1 MTVQLLIAPAGTGKT
16 AEVLKRAR
24 EAARGLQSTPRVVLP
39 SRLQV
44 RAWRRRLA
52 QAGGAIGVRTF
63 TFDQLYAECL
73 SAAGEVYT
81 KLDDPVR
88 YRLIRAIV
96 DELTLSHYASLTER
110 PGFVQVLG
118 ELIAELKA
126 GRIWPDEFA
135 AAVHELGGEPRL
147 AELAQVYTAYQE
159 RLQAQGWADRAGL
172 GWLAVEALEAL
183 EERAQQVGR
192 DWSLLLVDGFDSFT
206 PVQLALLEVLAG
218 RVGETIITLTGAAG
232 GDERSLAHKRFNQ
245 TRQLLEKELDLQA
258 ELLPADSA
266 KRGPALVHLEAS
278 LFRDRAG
285 QVEGGEAVELLE
297 APDRAAEVR
306 AALRWL
312 KKLLVEKKLALSD
325 VALLARS
332 VTPYRA
338 FVVQTAREFGLPVQ
352 IMDGLPL
359 KTNPAVA
366 ALLNLLRLM
375 LPRSDGRSPAGPAL
389 PRRPVIEAWRSPY
402 FDWSARHKQHSGES
416 IDISPGDADAL
427 DATARWGRVVGGL
440 SQWEK
445 VLNDLCAR
453 SEESAGGAGQG
464 RKDRERDLPA
474 SVPAGAAAQALHDKF
489 NRFVRRLTPPPG
501 KNPYR
506 DYVPWL
512 ETLIGPDPDAQAGRS
527 PGREEPTSLQ
537 VVERVREGPE
547 EAGERDVAA
556 LRALKDVLRGL
567 VWAEEVLGAPTID
580 CHRFFDEL
588 VGAVEATSYGLPF
601 PAGQEKLIVADVIQ
615 ARGVSFR
622 AVAVLGLAE
631 GEFPATLNEDPFL
644 RETDRKLL
652 GGPSRLRLES
662 SLESYETQ
670 YFYETVTRPRERLL
684 LTRPRLAD
692 NGAIWQA
699 SPFWEELARLV
710 KAQPERLT
718 SESVPSPDRVA
729 SWPELMESLAARP
742 DHKAVHYHVLKKRP
756 QEWPALQAS
765 AGLFSLRRGRRSES
779 QYDGDLR
786 SLAGA
791 FAERFAPRRRWSTSR
806 LEAYRTCP
814 FLFFVGSVLGLEA
827 REEPVEGLDARQLG
841 NIYHRILE
849 KLYQVPGAADLEQ
862 LLEALETVA
871 AAVLDEA
878 PRREGFRET
887 AWWKQTRAEILENVR
902 RSLEALAALE
912 GDYVPHRQEVVFG
925 LAGRPPLVVRD
936 GGDSFEVRGF
946 IDRVDRAPDGR
957 VRVIDYK
964 TGGPSPFTNR
974 AIAEGKKLQLPFYA
988 LAARDALGLGEP
1000 AEGFYWHVRQAV
1012 PSRFT
1017 LSGFKGGP
1025 EAALEAAVEKAW
1037 EAVYAA
1043 RAGYFAPHPPVEGC
1057 PRYCPAAAFCWRHRP
1072 GYGR

>member
-1 MTVQLLIAPAGTGKT
+1 VTIQLLIAPAGTGKT
-16 AEVLKRAR
+16 AHVLTRAR
-24 EAARGLQSTPRVVLP
+24 QAARGLQSTPRVVLP

-44 RAWRRRLA
+44 RAWRRCLA

-96 DELTLSHYASLTER
+96 DGLPLAHYASLTER

-118 ELIAELKA
+118 RLIAELKA
-126 GRIWPDEFA
+126 GRIWPEEFA

-147 AELAQVYTAYQE
+147 VEIAQVYTAYQE

-172 GWLAVEALEAL
+172 GWLGVEAL
-183 EERAQQVGR
+183 EERAPQVGH
-192 DWSLLLVDGFDSFT
+192 DWSLLLVDGFDDFT
-206 PVQLALLEVLAG
+206 PVQLALLKVLAG
-218 RVGETIITLTGAAG
+218 RVGEMIITLTGAAG
-232 GDERSLAHKRFNQ
+232 GDERPLAHKRFDQ
-245 TRQLLEKELDLQA
+245 TRQLVEKGLDLQA
-258 ELLPADSA
+258 ELLVADSA
-266 KRGPALVHLEAS
+266 KRAPALVHLEAA

-285 QVEGGEAVELLE
+285 QVEGGEAVELRE

-312 KKLLVEKKLALSD
+312 KKLLVERKLSLSD

-332 VTPYRA
+332 ITPYGP
-338 FVVQTAREFGLPVQ
+338 FIVQTAREFGLPVQ

-359 KTNPAVA
+359 KTNPALA

-375 LPRSDGRSPAGPAL
+375 LPTSDDRSTAGPAL

-402 FDWSARHKQHSGES
+402 FDWSAPHKQHSGES
-416 IDISPGDADAL
+416 IDISPGDADVL
-427 DATARWGRVVGGL
+427 DAAARWGRVVGGQ
-440 SQWEK
+440 SQWKEM
-445 VLNDLCAR
+445 LTELSAR
-453 SEESAGGAGQG
+453 PAMSEDEGLVRRMQAEGP
-464 RKDRERDLPA
+464 ELPVQ
-474 SVPAGAAAQALHDKF
+474 VPVGAAAQALHDKF
-489 NRFVRRLTPPPG
+489 NRFVRRLTPPLG
-501 KNPYR
+501 KKPYR
-506 DYVPWL
+506 DYVQWL
-512 ETLIGPDPDAQAGRS
+512 ERLIGPDPDAQAGRS

-547 EAGERDVAA
+547 QAGERDVAA
-556 LRALKDVLRGL
+556 LRALKGVLRGL
-567 VWAEEVLGAPTID
+567 VWAEEALGTPPID
-580 CHRFFDEL
+580 YRRFLDEL
-588 VGAVEATSYGLPF
+588 VGAVEATTYGLPF

-644 RETDRKLL
+644 READRKLL
-652 GGPSRLRLES
+652 GGPSGLRLES

-699 SPFWEELARLV
+699 SPFWEELARLLKV
-710 KAQPERLT
+710 RPERLT
-718 SESVPSPDRVA
+718 SESTPSPDRVA

-756 QEWPALQAS
+756 KEWPSLKAS
-765 AGLFSLRRGRRSES
+765 AGLFSLRRGSRSES

-841 NIYHRILE
+841 NIYHHILE
-849 KLYQVPGAADLEQ
+849 KLYQVPEAADLER
-862 LLEALETVA
+862 LLEALEAVA

-878 PRREGFRET
+878 PMREGFRET
-887 AWWKQTRAEILENVR
+887 AWWEQTRAEIVENVR

-912 GDYVPHRQEVVFG
+912 GDYVPHQQEAVFG

-936 GGDSFEVRGF
+936 GRDSFEVRGF

-964 TGGPSPFTNR
+964 TGGPFPFTNR
-974 AIAEGKKLQLPFYA
+974 AIAEGKKLQLPLYA

-1012 PSRFT
+1012 PSGFT

-1025 EAALEAAVEKAW
+1025 EAALEATVEKTW
-1037 EAVYAA
+1037 EAVYGA